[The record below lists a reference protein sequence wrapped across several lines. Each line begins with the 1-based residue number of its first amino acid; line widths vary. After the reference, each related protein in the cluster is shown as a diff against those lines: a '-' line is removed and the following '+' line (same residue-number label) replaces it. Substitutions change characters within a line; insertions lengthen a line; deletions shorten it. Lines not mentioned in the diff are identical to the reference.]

1 MKAAWYEKNGEARD
15 VLIVGDVHTPQP
27 GPGEV
32 RVKIMV
38 SGVNPSD
45 FKSRRTRP
53 LNADRIIPHSDA
65 GGVIDAVGEGVPHE
79 RIGQRVWVWNG
90 QWQRPFGTCAQYIAI
105 PSDLAV
111 DLPANCDYDAAAC
124 MGIPGLTAF
133 EAVRRLG
140 DISGKTILVIGA
152 ASSVSHYAV
161 QMAVL
166 KGARVIGTVGSEAKA
181 AHARA
186 AGATDTINYKTENVA
201 ERVKALTGGRGV
213 DGIIDMDFSTTIDL
227 IRKGALAP
235 HGTLSCFGSNSHDE
249 PQVPFRLMLTTS
261 LNMHFFLIY
270 DLTASERAYAV
281 KELNALLASG
291 RLKHAIAARFSL
303 DQIVAAHESVEQ
315 GRYMGNVV
323 IDMTLSS

>member
-1 MKAAWYEKNGEARD
+1 
-15 VLIVGDVHTPQP
+15 
-27 GPGEV
+27 
-32 RVKIMV
+32 
-38 SGVNPSD
+38 
-45 FKSRRTRP
+45 
-53 LNADRIIPHSDA
+53 
-65 GGVIDAVGEGVPHE
+65 
-79 RIGQRVWVWNG
+79 
-90 QWQRPFGTCAQYIAI
+90 
-105 PSDLAV
+105 
-111 DLPANCDYDAAAC
+111 